1 LTRAELRTLVYELVG
16 RPSTYA
22 RLSATQVDAYV
33 AEGMMRFAQETLTPA
48 LIDFVSVSL
57 TSGTP
62 TYTVSGSPLR
72 ILSIQVSG
80 VPLTPTTLQ
89 RLYVAVPGFQSAS
102 NAAPTHWMT
111 MGRDGSTGSSVVR
124 LYPTPGSSLT
134 ASVAVL
140 KKPAALPS
148 SGSILE
154 WDELE
159 QQAFAY
165 FAAWRHFQNKQEQD
179 KDGFAKMMLDN
190 YQSLESQYRRYNS
203 LESFQS
209 QDALQ
214 QGAWR
219 STPPAPQ
226 GG

>member
-1 LTRAELRTLVYELVG
+1 MTRAELRALVYELTG

-22 RLSATQVDAYV
+22 RLSTSQIDSYAM
-33 AEGMMRFAQETLTPA
+33 EGMMRFAQETLPPS
-48 LIDFVSVSL
+48 LIDFVSLSL
-57 TSGTP
+57 SNGTA

-80 VPLTPTTLQ
+80 TPLIPTTLQ
-89 RLYVAVPGFQSAS
+89 RLYVEAPGFQSAS
-102 NAAPTHWMT
+102 NAAPTHWMP

-124 LYPTPGSSLT
+124 LYPTPSSSLT

-140 KKPAALPS
+140 KKPAALPA

-165 FAAWRHFQNKQEQD
+165 FAAWRHFQNKTEQD
-179 KDGFAKMMLDN
+179 QGSFGKMMMEN
-190 YQSLESQYRRYNS
+190 YKELESNYRRYNS
-203 LESFQS
+203 TGSFDS
-209 QDALQ
+209 QDALSQ
-214 QGAWR
+214 NLWR
-219 STPPAPQ
+219 TTPPAPQ
-226 GG
+226 

>member
-1 LTRAELRTLVYELVG
+1 MTRAELRTLVYELVG

-22 RLSATQVDAYV
+22 RLSTTQIDAYV

-48 LIDFVSVSL
+48 LIDFVSVALS
-57 TSGTP
+57 SGTP

-72 ILSIQVSG
+72 LLSIQVSG
-80 VPLTPTTLQ
+80 APLIPTTLQ
-89 RLYVAVPGFQSAS
+89 RLYVAAPAFQSAL
-102 NAAPTHWMT
+102 NAAPTHWMS

-124 LYPTPGSSLT
+124 LYPTPNASLT

-154 WDELE
+154 WDDLE

-165 FAAWRHFQNKQEQD
+165 FAAWRHFQNKTEQD
-179 KDGFAKMMLDN
+179 QSGFAKTMMEN
-190 YQSLESQYRRYNS
+190 YSQLESQYRRYNS
-203 LESFQS
+203 LESFNS

-214 QGAWR
+214 QSAWR
-219 STPPAPQ
+219 SPPQPQ